1 MQFLEEIDM
10 SRNNPT
16 YNEIIFSNDDV
27 DNIIDLYVNQNLS
40 SVVIGKL
47 YNCSHKPILKV
58 LKENNIDRIGASRRK
73 YNIDGNYFDVIDNQ
87 NKAYILGFLYA
98 DGTNSVD
105 KQTVAMTLQVDDFEI
120 LNKN

>member
-1 MQFLEEIDM
+1 M